1 MAGRL
6 DKWEAQHRRNV
17 ERYAKMIDDI
27 YNEAV
32 REAASLS
39 IPLSG
44 IFSPDKPFSFAD
56 YPLTRNRVNNLLE
69 SLKNGVETAIVNGV
83 RSEWTLA
90 GNKNNELCNLVFGD
104 NVGRLT
110 EEQYRRYYSNNDKAR
125 DAFIARKR
133 AGLDL
138 SDWVWN
144 YTNQFKDEI
153 EMGLDLGLRDGL
165 SADEMSRTL
174 RQYLKYPDKLF
185 RRVRDEHGQLH
196 LSKNAAAFHP
206 GQGVY
211 RSSYKNARRLTATET
226 NIAYRTADYV
236 RHQQLDFV
244 VGIEVHL
251 SGNHT
256 LNGKPFEDICD
267 ELEGKYPKDFKFT
280 GWHPLC
286 RCYTT
291 TILKTEEEM
300 AEDDRRIMAGEEPMP
315 SEESENYVPDV
326 PEKFGKWID
335 DNTERIERAKSLPYF
350 MRDNEK
356 YIRPLTITP
365 QARAGADEAQKFNEK
380 MMRAA
385 DAPHIIK
392 DNRAGVDAILDQ
404 EQKPLTTPEKARY
417 GAVTGTKLG
426 RTATKAAFKVYEDM
440 PAPTLTE
447 EVTNN
452 TLEIASAFGIKT
464 PPKPMT
470 FLEANEGR
478 GNVLFGKGEEFV
490 FNCQAA
496 VAVHE
501 ARMRGLNVTALG
513 YDPNVTSVSYKLGE
527 RFESI
532 WRSPKTGKT
541 PTPTMIHGK
550 SFDDMLDK
558 MEVATKATGRYH
570 IGINMQENKGHVV
583 TAERIRDGRIIF
595 YDAQSGSFLNIEEYI
610 TNGVEYFEV
619 LKVDKLLLREDI
631 FKAIARVL

>member
-1 MAGRL
+1 MAKRL

-315 SEESENYVPDV
+315 SEESGNYVPDV

-335 DNTERIERAKSLPYF
+335 KNRERIERAKSLPYF

-356 YIRPLTITP
+356 YIKPLTITP
-365 QARAGADEAQKFNEK
+365 QARAGADEAQKFNEE
-380 MMRAA
+380 MMKAA
-385 DAPHIIK
+385 DVPQAKKPRTREEILAAAQERHAARTQEQI
-392 DNRAGVDAILDQ
+392 DAIRKAWSDRKAKL
-404 EQKPLTTPEKARY
+404 LIPEELRAKSAY
-417 GAVTGTKLG
+417 LKG
-426 RTATKAAFKVYEDM
+426 EDYTFDKDFFGLID
-440 PAPTLTE
+440 PNRPIK
-447 EVTNN
+447 
-452 TLEIASAFGIKT
+452 LEINDSDKT
-464 PPKPMT
+464 K
-470 FLEANEGR
+470 
-478 GNVLFGKGEEFV
+478 
-490 FNCQAA
+490 
-496 VAVHE
+496 
-501 ARMRGLNVTALG
+501 
-513 YDPNVTSVSYKLGE
+513 SY
-527 RFESI
+527 S
-532 WRSPKTGKT
+532 SYTG
-541 PTPTMIHGK
+541 
-550 SFDDMLDK
+550 DL
-558 MEVATKATGRYH
+558 VH
-570 IGINMQENKGHVV
+570 IGEKTRYEKSAWGRKAVIYHEYGHC
-583 TAERIRDGRIIF
+583 I
-595 YDAQSGSFLNIEEYI
+595 DAQRNLWQDPKLIAMRKAHI
-610 TNGVEYFEV
+610 
-619 LKVDKLLLREDI
+619 KLLNEEKDYPVYVR
-631 FKAIARVL
+631 A